1 MNGPEDRVDRFVEDI
16 LDGRRPRRF
25 RPTDDEAEAIRGAL
39 EVRGAKVGAAV
50 PDPDFVRR
58 LEGKVLAE
66 AGRGRFRALLSRRAL
81 LGTVGTAAAAMLV
94 GGAVEHQLAASSAAP
109 AEGSPTLAPEGGD
122 WQQVAAVSELPQGE
136 ARRFSTDSVEGVV
149 VNDGG
154 SIRALSATCT
164 HMGCILRP
172 NPGAHR
178 LDCPCHR
185 TSFSWSG
192 KVVFHQLKVAPAS
205 LPSIPSR
212 VRDGQIEVYVV

>member
-1 MNGPEDRVDRFVEDI
+1 MNGPENRVDRFVDDI
-16 LDGRRPRRF
+16 LKDRRPRRF
-25 RPTDDEAEAIRGAL
+25 SPTEDEAEAIRGAL
-39 EVRGAKVGAAV
+39 EVSGAKAGTPV

-58 LEGKVLAE
+58 LEGKVLAQ
-66 AGRGRFRALLSRRAL
+66 AGRGRLRTLLSRRAL
-81 LGTVGTAAAAMLV
+81 LGTAGTAAAAMLV
-94 GGAVEHQLAASSAAP
+94 GGAVEHQLAASSASP
-109 AEGSPTLAPEGGD
+109 ASSPTLAPEGGD
-122 WQQVAAVSELPQGE
+122 WRQVAAVSELPQGE
-136 ARRFSTDSVEGVV
+136 ARRFSTGSVEGVV